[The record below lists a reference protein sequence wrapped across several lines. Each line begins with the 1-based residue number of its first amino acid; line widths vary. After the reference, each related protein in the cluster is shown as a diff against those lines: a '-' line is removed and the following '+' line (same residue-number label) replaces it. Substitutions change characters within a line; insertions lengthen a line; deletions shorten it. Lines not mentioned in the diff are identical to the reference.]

1 MMSRM
6 LVLVVLCAALLA
18 RAAAVTKVW
27 TWSNDWAEPR
37 HWEEGRV
44 PCPGQA
50 AILPQEVVFMPAR
63 VVIGPL
69 TIAPG

>member
-1 MMSRM
+1 MSRM
-6 LVLVVLCAALLA
+6 LVLVLCAALLA

-63 VVIGPL
+63 GVIGPL